1 VNGGARRPVLCSW
14 RAKRGLPGAGR
25 RAAPDDERAGATMQA
40 TENWDTRDDLAVAF
54 MQALITG
61 RMAAGHAEPSSEAKI
76 WAGKAYALADGFLE
90 ARADALVSKE

>member
-1 VNGGARRPVLCSW
+1 MH
-14 RAKRGLPGAGR
+14 
-25 RAAPDDERAGATMQA
+25 PD
-40 TENWDTRDDLAVAF
+40 TEWDTRDDLAVGF

-90 ARADALVSKE
+90 ARADSLKPPRE

>member
-1 VNGGARRPVLCSW
+1 
-14 RAKRGLPGAGR
+14 
-25 RAAPDDERAGATMQA
+25 MQRE
-40 TENWDTRDDLAVAF
+40 TEWDTRDELAVTF

-90 ARADALVSKE
+90 ARADGLRPKE